1 MNTRWPRILLASAAL
16 IATSLACATSGNSA
30 LLTDDFAGDETW
42 GTGTDADHSTLY
54 SNETLTFSV
63 AKDSYY
69 VWSLPNDKTYENV
82 HVEVT
87 ALNNSTDETAAL
99 GIVCDLQ
106 LAGTGYS
113 FAITGAGTYGIVL
126 YTLLGADVLT
136 NDGKWAESS
145 LITPGAASYRLG
157 ADCGS
162 DGTLT
167 LYVDGQKVDSV
178 VDTTYSSGN
187 VGLFAWSGQETGATN
202 VSYDD
207 FVVTELK

>member
-1 MNTRWPRILLASAAL
+1 MNTRWSRILLASTTL
-16 IATSLACATSGNSA
+16 IAASLACTATGGGP
-30 LLTDDFAGDETW
+30 LLEDDFVGNETW
-42 GTGTDADHSTLY
+42 GTGTDANHSLEY
-54 SNETLTFSV
+54 SNETLSFSV

-69 VWSLPNDKTYENV
+69 VWSKPNDKTYENV

-87 ALNNSTDETAAL
+87 ALNNSSDEAATF
-99 GIVCDLQ
+99 GIVCNLQ

-126 YTLLGADVLT
+126 STMLGDDVLT
-136 NDGKWAESS
+136 NDGEWAASS

-162 DGTLT
+162 DGTLA

-178 VDTTYSSGN
+178 VDATYLSGN

-202 VSYDD
+202 VSFDD